1 MMLGVVKYLAQ
12 VKENLKET
20 RYFTYMFLSIWK
32 MAVFFCSLLSIEL
45 LWAYMK
51 TGELGTVDHLFDLFV
66 DGFGQHPLQ
75 VSEVT
80 AAKTFFK
87 AEAFTP
93 VTSWSNTAAIVYGI
107 QAGASLLCFLAG
119 KFACKTCIQVSCLK

>member
-1 MMLGVVKYLAQ
+1 
-12 VKENLKET
+12 
-20 RYFTYMFLSIWK
+20 

-51 TGELGTVDHLFDLFV
+51 TGQLGTVDHLFDLFV